1 MTNKILWLTMTVLAV
16 MIAAYALT
24 NVAVPAARPPFV
36 ANIFEANPVA
46 GYGHLGFGFL
56 AMLIGPFQFH
66 AGLRARF
73 TGMHRLFGRVYVAS
87 VLISAVAG
95 FALAL
100 TSSGGLVANVGF
112 ALMAV
117 IWFISATLA
126 FLHIRNRN
134 VVEHRRWMIRN
145 YALTLAGVTL
155 RIYLGLF
162 VASGVPFSEFYPV
175 LAWISWVPNLL
186 VVEWFM
192 LQRERRGKATAS

>member
-16 MIAAYALT
+16 GVAGYAIT
-24 NVAVPAARPPFV
+24 NVAVPAVRAPFV
-36 ANIFEANPVA
+36 ANIFTTSPIA

-66 AGLRARF
+66 AGLRTRF
-73 TGMHRLFGRVYVAS
+73 ASMHRWLGRVYVTS

-100 TSSGGLVANVGF
+100 NASGGLVAKVGF

-126 FLHIRNRN
+126 FTHIRNRD

-155 RIYLGLF
+155 RVYLGLF
-162 VASGVPFSEFYPV
+162 FAADVAFSEFYPV
-175 LAWISWVPNLL
+175 LAWASWVPNLL

-192 LQRERRGKATAS
+192 LQQERRPKATP